1 MTEFTGGRQA
11 NTRKIQKGLE
21 KKLKIVYNNFVCC
34 FGQSALLSIVIKEAF
49 NMRASGILL
58 HISSLPGRYGIGK
71 LGREAYAFADFLAKS
86 GQKYWQILPVTPTSY
101 GDSPYQSFSV
111 NAGNPYFIDFET
123 LEAEGLLKPMEYK
136 RISWGGFA
144 AVDYELLYNKV
155 FAVLRKAFARFEPDK
170 DYKSFCTA
178 NKDWLEDYAL
188 FMSLKDAHGGKAWD
202 EWEKPLRMYE
212 PKAVEAARQDYAEDI
227 AYYKFIQYEY
237 FKQWRKFKA
246 YVNGLGIDMIG
257 DIPIYVAYDS
267 VEVWTRP
274 GYFLLDKDK
283 KPIDVAGCPPDVFT
297 AKGQLWGNPL
307 YRWDV
312 MEAEGFKWW
321 IERIRTAV
329 STYDVVRIDHFRGF
343 ESYYT
348 IPYGRE
354 DAVVGQWRK
363 GPGMKL
369 FKEVKKQLGDCRI
382 IAEDLGFI
390 TPKVARLLK
399 SSGFPGMKVLEFAF
413 DPEGDSDYLP
423 HNFKTSNC
431 VCYTG
436 THDNETIAGW
446 TAQLTK
452 EEAKFTREYLNV
464 RRNKDIP
471 RGMIRAA
478 WSSIADTA
486 VAQMQDFLEL
496 GSEARMNI
504 PSTLGGNWQW
514 RMRSDAL
521 TDELAQEIYELT
533 RIYRRLPQEA
543 VDG

>member
-1 MTEFTGGRQA
+1 
-11 NTRKIQKGLE
+11 
-21 KKLKIVYNNFVCC
+21 
-34 FGQSALLSIVIKEAF
+34 
-49 NMRASGILL
+49 MRASGILL

-71 LGREAYAFADFLAKS
+71 LGKEAYAFADFLKKS

-136 RISWGGFA
+136 RISWGEFA
-144 AVDYELLYNKV
+144 DVNYELLYNKV
-155 FAVLRKAFARFEPDK
+155 FTVLRKAYARFEPDK
-170 DYKSFCTA
+170 DYRVFCEE
-178 NKDWLEDYAL
+178 KKEWLDNYAL
-188 FMSLKDAHGGKAWD
+188 FMALKDAHGGAAWD
-202 EWEKPLRMYE
+202 EWEKPLRMFE
-212 PKAVEAARQDYAEDI
+212 ARAVAQARQEYAEDI
-227 AYYKFIQYEY
+227 GFYKFIQFEY
-237 FKQWRKFKA
+237 FKQWKSFKS

-267 VEVWTRP
+267 VEVWTKP
-274 GYFLLDKDK
+274 EYFLLDKNK

-312 MEAEGFKWW
+312 MEAENFSWW

-329 STYDVVRIDHFRGF
+329 QTYDIVRIDHFRGF

-348 IPYGRE
+348 IPYGNE
-354 DAVVGQWRK
+354 DAIIGEWRK

-413 DPEGDSDYLP
+413 DASGESDYLP
-423 HNFKTSNC
+423 HNFKSSNC

-436 THDNETIAGW
+436 THDNETLAGW
-446 TAQLTK
+446 TATLSRAD
-452 EEAKFTREYLNV
+452 AKFTREYLNV
-464 RRNKDIP
+464 KRNKDIP
-471 RGMIRAA
+471 RAVIRAA
-478 WSSIADTA
+478 WGSIADTA

-521 TDELAQEIYELT
+521 TDKLAEEIYELT
-533 RIYRRLPQEA
+533 RIYGRLRKDPASAET
-543 VDG
+543 DKKDNRKTEDK

>member
-1 MTEFTGGRQA
+1 
-11 NTRKIQKGLE
+11 
-21 KKLKIVYNNFVCC
+21 
-34 FGQSALLSIVIKEAF
+34 
-49 NMRASGILL
+49 MRASGILL

-71 LGREAYAFADFLAKS
+71 LGKEAYAFADFLFKS

-136 RISWGGFA
+136 RISWGEFA
-144 AVDYELLYNKV
+144 AVNYELLYNKA
-155 FAVLRKAFARFEPDK
+155 FTVLRKAFARFEPDTA
-170 DYKSFCTA
+170 YRSFCTQSQS
-178 NKDWLEDYAL
+178 WLDNYAL
-188 FMSLKDAHGGKAWD
+188 FMALKDAHGGAAWK
-202 EWEKPLRMYE
+202 EWEKPLRMFE
-212 PKAVEAARQDYAEDI
+212 ARAVAQARQEFAEDI
-227 AYYKFIQYEY
+227 DFYKFIQFEY
-237 FKQWRKFKA
+237 FKQWKSFKA
-246 YVNGLGIDMIG
+246 YVNGLGIEMIG

-267 VEVWTRP
+267 VEVWTKP

-321 IERIRTAV
+321 IERIRSAV
-329 STYDVVRIDHFRGF
+329 NTYDIVRIDHFRGF

-348 IPYGRE
+348 IPYGNE
-354 DAVVGQWRK
+354 DAIIGEWRK

-413 DPEGDSDYLP
+413 DASGESDYLP
-423 HNFKTSNC
+423 HNFKSSNC

-436 THDNETIAGW
+436 THDNETLAGW
-446 TAQLTK
+446 TANLSK
-452 EEAKFTREYLNV
+452 ADAKFTREYLNV
-464 RRNKDIP
+464 KRNKDIP
-471 RGMIRAA
+471 RGVIRAA
-478 WSSIADTA
+478 WASIADTA

-521 TDELAQEIYELT
+521 TDELAEEIRELT
-533 RIYRRLPQEA
+533 RIYGRSRKDPAGAGTDKKENTKTEDQ
-543 VDG
+543 

>member
-1 MTEFTGGRQA
+1 
-11 NTRKIQKGLE
+11 
-21 KKLKIVYNNFVCC
+21 
-34 FGQSALLSIVIKEAF
+34 
-49 NMRASGILL
+49 MRASGILM

-123 LEAEGLLKPMEYK
+123 LEQEGLLKSMEYK
-136 RISWGGFA
+136 RVNWGEVA
-144 AVDYELLYNKV
+144 NVDYELLYNKV
-155 FAVLRKAFARFEPDK
+155 FQILRKAFARYVPDGE
-170 DYKSFCTA
+170 YRQFCEE
-178 NKDWLEDYAL
+178 NQSWLDNYAL
-188 FMSLKDAHGGKAWD
+188 FMALKDAHGGKAWN
-202 EWEKPLRMYE
+202 EWEKPLRMFE
-212 PKAVEAARQDYAEDI
+212 EKAVSAARRDYAADI
-227 AYYKFIQYEY
+227 DFYKFIQFEY
-237 FKQWRKFKA
+237 FRQWRKFKA
-246 YVNGLGIDMIG
+246 YVNSLGIDMIG

-267 VEVWTRP
+267 VEVWTTPR
-274 GYFLLDKDK
+274 YFLLDSDK
-283 KPIDVAGCPPDVFT
+283 TPIDVAGCPPDVF
-297 AKGQLWGNPL
+297 AKKGQLWGNPL

-312 MEAEGFKWW
+312 IEAENFKWW
-321 IERIRTAV
+321 IERIRSAI

-348 IPYGRE
+348 IPFGRE
-354 DAVVGQWRK
+354 DAVVGEWRK

-369 FKEVKKQLGDCRI
+369 FKEVKKQLGSCRI

-390 TPKVARLLK
+390 TPRVARLLR

-413 DPEGDSDYLP
+413 DASGGSDYLP
-423 HNFKTSNC
+423 HNFKSSNC

-436 THDNETIAGW
+436 THDNETLAGW
-446 TAQLTK
+446 TAALSRK
-452 EEAKFTREYLNV
+452 DARFTREYLNV
-464 RRNKDIP
+464 SRNKDIP
-471 RGMIRAA
+471 RAVIRAA

-521 TDELAQEIYELT
+521 TDKLAQEIYELT
-533 RIYRRLPQEA
+533 RIYGRLPERA
-543 VDG
+543 ESKAE